1 MYADP
6 TPSTKVK
13 NKTPINKDKELKI
26 YSNKKVSL
34 SISKYLEVSSKK
46 LTDTVNIG
54 IITNKEIKMELKNHI
69 LNFIENI

>member
-1 MYADP
+1 MCIRDRIK
-6 TPSTKVK
+6 S
-13 NKTPINKDKELKI
+13 DKELKI

-54 IITNKEIKMELKNHI
+54 IITNKEIKMELKNHM

>member
-1 MYADP
+1 M
-6 TPSTKVK
+6 KVK
-13 NKTPINKDKELKI
+13 AKTQTNRTKELKI

-54 IITNKEIKMELKNHI
+54 IITNKEIKMELKHHI